1 MTKFKTLL
9 LTCFIGCGIFNYNV
23 QAQNFEFKNYGFSSA
38 AYNIDPKFQK
48 EEEIIIERN
57 IKSEFV
63 FEDDTASEYLL
74 VHEKKL
80 INSDNAIERNNK
92 VYIPAGL
99 NDNLITN
106 KLRVILKNGKILELK
121 KSDIKEEIDEQRQTK
136 YNYFAVNG
144 LEKGAI
150 IEKFHIIKREPE
162 ISGNSLKLQ
171 GSTPVLKTTIELI
184 YPERLL
190 FSSASYNGFPKAESR
205 LKSYQNKNSLYVEA
219 VNIPAVPDNERQSN
233 VLKNSQ
239 RFSYKL
245 EENLSTNTKNIYN
258 HTDYAKNLY
267 EAYHRELSKADEKAL
282 DNFVKKIQ
290 KFNDPLAQ
298 VQHTE
303 AYIKENIQYNR
314 YFSANNSLADIINHK
329 QGNLFDLLKLYAN
342 TFKKINVPY
351 EIVFTTDRFQNVFDP
366 NFESYLNFKEALFYF
381 PTANV
386 YAEPGAPAFRAPMFD
401 DQFAGN
407 HGLFVKTK
415 KFGGIE
421 VPVSE
426 IRTIDFPKNQS
437 LSVMDI
443 HVDFSK
449 SLTDPQLNSNI
460 KFNGYESLNFQP
472 TKDFSDPTEYQEM
485 LNYIAKNY
493 TFESEIESVEAK
505 NEGLAFVGKEH
516 FIINVKA
523 NAKDLMTKAGT
534 NYIFKVGEVIGK
546 QMEMYEEKE
555 RVFPIELD
563 NPHSYDRTIT
573 LTLPDDYKV
582 KNPEVFNMNQ
592 SLTYQGKVVADFI
605 SSYEIK
611 GNQLIVK
618 NTEHYEF
625 LELPA
630 SVYQQYQKVI
640 NAAAD
645 FNKLSI
651 IFEKK

>member
-1 MTKFKTLL
+1 MIKIKSVL
-9 LTCFIGCGIFNYNV
+9 LTLFISVSVWNMK
-23 QAQNFEFKNYGFSSA
+23 AQKFEFKNYEFSTA
-38 AYNIDPKFQK
+38 EYKIDPKFQK
-48 EEEIIIERN
+48 EEEIILERH

-63 FEDDTASEYLL
+63 FEDDTASEYRL

-92 VYIPAGL
+92 VYIPAGM
-99 NDNLITN
+99 NDNLIAN
-106 KLRVILKNGKILELK
+106 KLRVILKNGKIIELK
-121 KSDIKEEIDEQRQTK
+121 QSDIKEEIDEQRQTK

-150 IEKFHIIKREPE
+150 IEKFHIIKKEPE
-162 ISGNSLKLQ
+162 ISGSSLKLQ
-171 GSTPVLKTTIELI
+171 SNAPVLRTTIELI

-190 FSSASYNGFPKAESR
+190 FSSASYNGFPKAESK
-205 LKSYQNKNSLYVEA
+205 LKSYKEKNSLFVEA
-219 VNIPAVPDNERQSN
+219 FNIPSIPDNERQSN
-233 VLKNSQ
+233 MLKNSQ

-245 EENLSTNTKNIYN
+245 DENISTNTKNIHN
-258 HTDYAKNLY
+258 HSDYAKSLY
-267 EAYHRELSKADEKAL
+267 EAYHRELSKAEEKAL
-282 DNFVKKIQ
+282 ENFIKKFQ
-290 KFNDPLAQ
+290 KTSDPLAQ
-298 VQHTE
+298 IQNIE
-303 AYIKENIQYNR
+303 KNIKENIQYNR
-314 YFSANNSLADIINHK
+314 YFSANENLADIIKNK

-342 TFKKINVPY
+342 AYKKMNVPY
-351 EIVFTTDRFQNVFDP
+351 EIVFTTDRFQNIFDP
-366 NFESYLNFKEALFYF
+366 NFESYLNFKEVLFYF
-381 PTANV
+381 PTADV
-386 YAEPGAPAFRAPMFD
+386 YVEPGAPAYRTPMFD

-415 KFGGIE
+415 TFGGIK

-426 IRTIDFPKNQS
+426 IKTIEFPKNQS
-437 LSVMDI
+437 MSVMDI
-443 HVDFSK
+443 HVDFSN
-449 SLTDPQLNSNI
+449 SVTDPALASKI

-472 TKDFSDPTEYQEM
+472 AKDFSDPTEYQEM
-485 LNYIAKNY
+485 LTFIAKNY
-493 TFESEIESVEAK
+493 IFESEIASVEAK
-505 NEGLAFVGKEH
+505 NEGLEFVGKEH
-516 FIINVKA
+516 FVIDVKA
-523 NAKDLMTKAGT
+523 NAKDLITKAGN

-555 RVFPIELD
+555 RVLPIEID

-573 LTLPDDYKV
+573 LTLPADYKI

-625 LELPA
+625 VELPA
-630 SVYQQYQKVI
+630 SVYPQYQKII

-645 FNKLSI
+645 FNKLSVI
-651 IFEKK
+651 LEKK